1 MNDPLKQNL
10 ATLHLKAMLQYLDD
24 ILDTSKQKNLSFV
37 DTLYRL
43 TEIEIDRRRQGA
55 IKLRFDN
62 SRLKEKIT
70 IDQFDF
76 HHHKSRK
83 EQKNTITSLLNLEFI
98 DQHAD
103 IILIGNPGTGKTFLA
118 KCIGFA
124 ACNANKKVLF
134 TSAMDMINQLIAADV
149 DHSLVKK
156 LSIYTSTD
164 LLIVDELGYLALG
177 DKGSDLF
184 FQIISA
190 RHQNGSTLITTN
202 LPFAE
207 WGKIFNSTTVAAAI
221 ADRLV
226 YRSEILIMEGSSY
239 RRKEK

>member
-1 MNDPLKQNL
+1 MNDPLKRNL

-24 ILDTSKQKNLSFV
+24 ILDTSKQKNLSFA
-37 DTLYRL
+37 DTIFRL
-43 TEIEIDRRRQGA
+43 TELEIDRRRQSA

-124 ACNANKKVLF
+124 ACNANKKVIF

-156 LSIYTSTD
+156 LSIYTSAD
-164 LLIVDELGYLALG
+164 LLILDELGYLALG